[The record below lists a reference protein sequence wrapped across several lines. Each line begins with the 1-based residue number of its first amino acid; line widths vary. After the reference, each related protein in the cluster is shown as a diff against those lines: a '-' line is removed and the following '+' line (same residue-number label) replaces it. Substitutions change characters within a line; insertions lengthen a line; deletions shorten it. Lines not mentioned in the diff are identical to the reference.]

1 MEFKKFKNFYILKIS
16 RGEKIQK
23 SIEEFAKKGAKNG
36 GFFIGIGAVE
46 DATLAHYSVKDK
58 KYTQKSI
65 KKPLELASLIGNV
78 CFSKG
83 KIIIHSHAVLA
94 DKDLKT
100 FSGHLVDAKV
110 SGACEIIFFPFNKKI
125 QKVYDEATGLKLMK
139 FSYN

>member
-16 RGEKIQK
+16 RGKEIQK
-23 SIEEFAKKGAKNG
+23 SIEEFIKKEAKNG
-36 GFFIGIGAVE
+36 GFFIGAVE

-94 DKDLKT
+94 DKNLKT

-110 SGACEIIFFPFNKKI
+110 SGACEIIFIPFNKKI
-125 QKVYDEATGLKLMK
+125 QKVYDKITGPKLMK
-139 FSYN
+139 F